1 MTRAHLSC
9 RFAAFACAVATASI
23 GAVAR
28 AGDSEPLTAYVYDYH
43 GPAKAFVISRGN
55 GTVSLYP
62 ILPLLA
68 DDRVSV
74 VHPTDAKGNPNT
86 LTLSIDGTLHTLGE
100 INGTAHL
107 GPWCVGYV
115 GGSCDG
121 GAPRVPVSSKSAAI
135 LSVLQRVIGSIGTEL
150 SQAKEDYDSEE
161 SAPLASRGAA
171 GPPSLPILRT
181 TPLAAVAAGPTAL
194 AIPISGGTPP
204 FQVRLY
210 AANGAQP
217 IAQSQVTSG
226 NEARLPLVTLAQGKF
241 RVTIGDAE
249 NANVSEAFDAVD
261 PADVPQPPDPGLE
274 LAMKADQA
282 FVRDAAITGYAAY
295 LQQRGPRWYL
305 TAYQELQ
312 TTSPDFPA
320 GKALRFRLGEGP

>member
-1 MTRAHLSC
+1 MSRAPIA
-9 RFAAFACAVATASI
+9 RRFVAFAFAAATASF

-28 AGDSEPLTAYVYDYH
+28 AGDSETLTAYVYDYH
-43 GPAKAFVISRGN
+43 GLASAFLVSRGN
-55 GTVSLYP
+55 ATVDLYP
-62 ILPLLA
+62 ILPLRP

-74 VHPTDAKGNPNT
+74 VRPTDAKGNPNT
-86 LTLSIDGTLHTLGE
+86 LTLYIDGTLHTLGSA
-100 INGTAHL
+100 NGL

-115 GGSCDG
+115 GGSCNP
-121 GAPRVPVSSKSAAI
+121 GAPRVQVSSKNATI

-171 GPPSLPILRT
+171 GPPSLPILKT
-181 TPLAAVAAGPTAL
+181 TPLAAVPTGPTSL
-194 AIPISGGTPP
+194 VIPISGGTPP

-217 IAQSQVTSG
+217 IAQVQVAVG
-226 NEARLPLVTLAQGKF
+226 NEARLPLVTLAEGTF

-249 NANVSEAFDAVD
+249 NANVSETFGAVD
-261 PADVPQPPDPGLE
+261 PKDVPQPPDPGLE

-295 LQQRGPRWYL
+295 LQQKGPQWYL